1 MTHIRPHPAAR
12 FRLRGKRKGQGK
24 PGPSSLSKAK
34 TALAVPAASETTTAV
49 ETSEAATAVEPP
61 KAAGVGETYTTV
73 EAARYAMAETAT
85 PEMGDTYPVETHAV
99 MGDCPFGA
107 HAVIEAAAFEVREP

>member
-1 MTHIRPHPAAR
+1 MGTAK
-12 FRLRGKRKGQGK
+12 RGKRKGQGK
-24 PGPSSLSKAK
+24 PGPSSFSKAK
-34 TALAVPAASETTTAV
+34 TALAVPAA
-49 ETSEAATAVEPP
+49 SEAATAVEPP

-107 HAVIEAAAFEVREP
+107 HAVIEAAAFEVCEP